1 MSNNVPLDPENV
13 RVGAIIRGL
22 RRAQRIS
29 ARDLGTATG
38 CSEPLITAIER
49 GERRAVPD
57 VRQKIADRLGI
68 PATELGDL
76 TSDVD
81 EAVSRIRQAFEY
93 QAAVT
98 EPAA

>member
-22 RRAQRIS
+22 RQAQRIT
-29 ARDLGTATG
+29 ALQLAKATG

-49 GERRAVPD
+49 GQRRAVPEL
-57 VRQKIADRLGI
+57 RQKIAEHLGI
-68 PATELGDL
+68 PLADLGDL

-81 EAVSRIRQAFEY
+81 EAVSRVRQAFEY

>member
-1 MSNNVPLDPENV
+1 VSNNVPLDPENV

-22 RRAQRIS
+22 RNAKGIS
-29 ARDLGTATG
+29 ARDLGIAVR
-38 CSEPLITAIER
+38 CSESLITAIER
-49 GERRAVPD
+49 GQRRAVPD
-57 VRQKIADRLGI
+57 VRQRIADHLGI
-68 PATELGDL
+68 PPSDLGDL

-81 EAVSRIRQAFEY
+81 EAVSRVRQAFEY

>member
-13 RVGAIIRGL
+13 RIGALIRGL
-22 RRAQRIS
+22 RQAKKLT
-29 ARDLGTATG
+29 AKELGDAIG

-49 GERRAVPD
+49 GQRRAVPD
-57 VRQKIADRLGI
+57 VRRKIEVHLDVTPG
-68 PATELGDL
+68 ELGEL

-81 EAVSRIRQAFEY
+81 EAVSRVRQAFEY
-93 QAAVT
+93 QAAVS

>member
-1 MSNNVPLDPENV
+1 MSTNVQLDPENV

-22 RRAQRIS
+22 RQAQRIT
-29 ARDLGTATG
+29 ALQLAKATG

-49 GERRAVPD
+49 GERRAVPE
-57 VRQKIADRLGI
+57 VRQKIADHLGI
-68 PATELGDL
+68 PPADLGDL

-81 EAVSRIRQAFEY
+81 EAVSRVRQAFEY
-93 QAAVT
+93 QPAVR

>member
-1 MSNNVPLDPENV
+1 LSNNVPLDPENV

-22 RRAQRIS
+22 RRAQRIT
-29 ARDLGTATG
+29 ARDLGTAAG

-49 GERRAVPD
+49 GERRAVPE

-68 PATELGDL
+68 DPAELGEL

-81 EAVSRIRQAFEY
+81 EAISAVRQAFEY
-93 QAAVT
+93 HAVT